1 MVNPIN
7 SFVVRVKL
15 VYLFMCNWIVC
26 VSERI
31 DVQPVSMVLGI
42 LF

>member
-15 VYLFMCNWIVC
+15 VHLLMCNRIVC
-26 VSERI
+26 VTEHVDI
-31 DVQPVSMVLGI
+31 QPVSMVLGI